1 VADYSRT
8 EAAKRAGIGVDELT
22 DFVARE
28 IVNEADGDRFT
39 PGEIRKA
46 GLIHNLVESGL
57 PLDGITQLIVNG
69 TMSLDFLDSPSYA
82 RLTNLAD
89 VTFAQLS
96 EQTGVPVELLMVIRE
111 ATGGAQPH
119 PGDQLREGELDIVPF
134 VEIPFR
140 LGFRA
145 QPVERLLRVQ
155 GESLRRIAE
164 TEGAWWRQE
173 VLLPAL
179 AEGKDLG
186 QADVAEVLAPRIDP
200 ALVANYHA
208 HQAREWTRQI
218 IEGFEAMLTQAGLY
232 GRVDRPPAMCFLDIT
247 GYTRLTDEQGDEAAA
262 ALAEQLSRMVH
273 RTSVQHG
280 GRPVKWLGDG
290 VMFWFRDPGPGVVA
304 ALDMAEA
311 VVGAGLPPAHVG
323 LHAGPVVF
331 QEGDYYGQTVNIASR
346 IAEYARPG
354 EVLVSQ
360 AVVDASTG
368 PEVADLRFS
377 DIGPVELKGVGGPVP
392 LLTARRG

>member
-1 VADYSRT
+1 VAEFSRT
-8 EAAKRAGIGVDELT
+8 EAAERAGIGVDELSA
-22 DFVARE
+22 FVARG
-28 IVNEADGDRFT
+28 IVAASEGDRFT
-39 PGEIRKA
+39 SAEIRKA
-46 GLIHNLVESGL
+46 GLVHNLVASGL
-57 PLDGITQLIVNG
+57 PLDGITELIGNG

-82 RLTNLAD
+82 RLSNLAD

-96 EQTGVPVELLMVIRE
+96 EKTGVPVELLMVIRE
-111 ATGGAQPH
+111 AAGGAQPS
-119 PGDQLREGELDIVPF
+119 PDDRLREVELDIVPF
-134 VEIPFR
+134 IEVPFR
-140 LGFRA
+140 LGFRV
-145 QPVERLLRVQ
+145 QPLERLLRVQ

-179 AEGKDLG
+179 AAGKDLG
-186 QADVAEVLAPRIDP
+186 QTDVAEALAPRIDP
-200 ALVANYHA
+200 ALVAHYHA

-218 IEGFEAMLTQAGLY
+218 IEGFEALLAQAGLH

-262 ALAEQLSRMVH
+262 ALAEQLNRMVQ

-311 VVGAGLPPAHVG
+311 VIGAGLPPAHVG

-360 AVVDASTG
+360 AVAEAAEGVPAHFT
-368 PEVADLRFS
+368 
-377 DIGPVELKGVGGPVP
+377 DIGPVELKGVGGTVH
-392 LLTARRG
+392 LLAVSKG

>member
-1 VADYSRT
+1 VAEFSRT
-8 EAAKRAGIGVDELT
+8 EAAERAGIGVDELSA
-22 DFVARE
+22 FVARG
-28 IVNEADGDRFT
+28 IVAASEGDRFT
-39 PGEIRKA
+39 SGEIRKA
-46 GLIHNLVESGL
+46 GLVHNLVASGL
-57 PLDGITQLIVNG
+57 PLDGITELIGNG

-82 RLTNLAD
+82 RLSNLAD

-96 EQTGVPVELLMVIRE
+96 EKTGVPVELLMVIRE
-111 ATGGAQPH
+111 AAGGAQPS
-119 PGDQLREGELDIVPF
+119 PDDRLREVELDIVPF
-134 VEIPFR
+134 IEVPFR
-140 LGFRA
+140 HGFRV
-145 QPVERLLRVQ
+145 QPLERLLRVQ

-179 AEGKDLG
+179 AAGKDLG
-186 QADVAEVLAPRIDP
+186 QTDVAEALAPRIDP
-200 ALVANYHA
+200 ALVAHYHA

-218 IEGFEAMLTQAGLY
+218 IEGFEALLAQAGLH

-262 ALAEQLSRMVH
+262 ALAEQLNRMVQ

-311 VVGAGLPPAHVG
+311 VIGAGLPPAHVG

-360 AVVDASTG
+360 AVAEAAEGVPAHFT
-368 PEVADLRFS
+368 
-377 DIGPVELKGVGGPVP
+377 DIGPVELKGVGGTVH
-392 LLTARRG
+392 LLAVSKG